1 MPDSLKKN
9 SRRFVDADMSPD
21 RFPMI
26 TSKTART
33 NKSIEIF
40 PNKMANSDLRLSS
53 ISQST

>member
-1 MPDSLKKN
+1 VPDSLKKN